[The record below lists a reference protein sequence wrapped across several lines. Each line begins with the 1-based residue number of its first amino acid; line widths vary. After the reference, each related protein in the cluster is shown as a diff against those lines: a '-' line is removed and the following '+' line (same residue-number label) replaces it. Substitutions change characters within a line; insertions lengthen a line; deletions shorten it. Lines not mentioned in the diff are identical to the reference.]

1 MISFLLGLLSINTL
15 MAAPLSLEDSLN
27 LVDSQN
33 PEVQIARLQA
43 DQANLERLKVLTNVL
58 SVQGSGSWLDFGEP
72 LDSYIIGD
80 GSEEVDCS
88 SFESFG
94 FGDLCASFSEPLRVR
109 DERIFDGSVQVALPL
124 SALYSIVEGHSASQH
139 MLDIKHIEVEQT
151 RQRIEL
157 SVIEIYLQTLELQS
171 QRNILEDTVERL
183 TKHQQS
189 VEAFVAQGFA
199 HPVQARELKH
209 AIQQTTLGLN
219 QLDQGYALLCQQLAL
234 LLGLNEPFEPITL
247 NIDAISTPKEGTLQ
261 DNLNH
266 KIATHQYQAAQDGAQ
281 AALGNLVPT
290 VALMAATTATQGQG
304 PFTPTSQQYIGL
316 SVQGEFGWGNKWMTF
331 KQRQLDATM
340 AQKGLEIQAKAIPMQ
355 QQQLQQQ
362 WQHSLAQN
370 QLAQDKVDI
379 EGVKRDQAQAQFDG
393 HQITVT
399 DLLDAEADFADAQI
413 ALLRSTHQS
422 ILAQAKYQQSINADT
437 LYFK

>member
-1 MISFLLGLLSINTL
+1 MISFLFGVNTL
-15 MAAPLSLEDSLN
+15 MAAPLSLEDGLS
-27 LVDSQN
+27 LVDAQN
-33 PEVQIARLQA
+33 PEVQIARLQS

-58 SVQGSGSWLDFGEP
+58 SVQASGSWLDFGEP

-124 SALYSIVEGHSASQH
+124 SALYSIIEGHSASQH
-139 MLDIKHIEVEQT
+139 MLDIKRLEVEQT
-151 RQRIEL
+151 KQRIEL
-157 SVIEIYLQTLELQS
+157 SVIEIYLQALELQS
-171 QRNILEDTVERL
+171 QRAILEQTVERL
-183 TKHQQS
+183 TKHQRS
-189 VEAFVAQGFA
+189 VEAFVTQGFA
-199 HPVQARELKH
+199 HPVQARELNH
-209 AIQQTTLGLN
+209 AIQQTTLGLT
-219 QLDQGYALLCQQLAL
+219 QLDQGYTLMCQQLAL
-234 LLGLNEPFEPITL
+234 LLGLDEPFEPIAL
-247 NIDAISTPKEGTLQ
+247 DVDAISAPKEGTLQ
-261 DNLNH
+261 DNLSH

-281 AALGNLVPT
+281 AALGNLIPT

-316 SVQGEFGWGNKWMTF
+316 SVQGEFGWGNKWMAL
-331 KQRQLDATM
+331 KQSQLDATM

-355 QQQLQQQ
+355 QQQLHQQ
-362 WQHSLAQN
+362 WQHTLAQST
-370 QLAQDKVDI
+370 LAQDKVDI
-379 EGVKRDQAQAQFDG
+379 ESLKRDQAQAQFDG

-422 ILAQAKYQQSINADT
+422 VLAQAKYQQSINADT